1 MTDRGAVYLI
11 VAVVAAAVV
20 AGIVFSKRPGMLKMA
35 LGIDRLS
42 TFVGQFGSWAIILL
56 TAAIVYDVTAR
67 RFFRAPTDWAYD
79 VSYMLY
85 GALFMLA
92 GGYALSR
99 NGHVRGDF
107 LYRNFHP
114 TLQAKFDLVLYMLFF
129 FPAIMAFM
137 ISGWHFFELSWM
149 QNERSSVSPTGPII
163 WPFKF
168 LIPAVGL
175 LLLLQGLVEV
185 VRCVQCIR
193 SGDWPPRISDVEEL
207 EKQILLAAQ
216 EKGAEALAA
225 EMAKGGEA
233 AILKAAH
240 AVEEKASRDPRPHAR
255 DHHEG

>member
-11 VAVVAAAVV
+11 AAVVAAAIL
-20 AGIVFSKRPGMLKMA
+20 AGIAFSRRPGMLRIA

-42 TFVGQFGSWAIILL
+42 TLVGQTGSWAILLL

-67 RFFRAPTDWAYD
+67 RFFRAPTDWGYD
-79 VSYMLY
+79 ASYMLY
-85 GALFMLA
+85 GTLFMLA
-92 GGYALSR
+92 GAYALSR

-114 TLQAKFDLVLYMLFF
+114 TMQAKFDLTLYLLFF

-137 ISGWHFFELSWM
+137 ISGWHFFELSWL
-149 QNERSSVSPTGPII
+149 QNERSSVSPGGPVI

-168 LIPAVGL
+168 LIPAVGF

-185 VRCVQCIR
+185 IRCVQCIHQ
-193 SGDWPPRISDVEEL
+193 GDWPARLSDVEEL

-216 EKGAEALAA
+216 ERGAEALAA
-225 EMAKGGEA
+225 EMAKGGEEA
-233 AILKAAH
+233 VLQAAH
-240 AVEEKASRDPRPHAR
+240 EAEERYAREHQPPGSKA
-255 DHHEG
+255 

>member
-1 MTDRGAVYLI
+1 MTDRGAVYLL
-11 VAVVAAAVV
+11 VAVVAVAIAIGVVFANRVAV
-20 AGIVFSKRPGMLKMA
+20 KRA
-35 LGIDRLS
+35 LIGIDRLS
-42 TFVGQFGSWAIILL
+42 TFIGQFGSWAILLL

-85 GALFMLA
+85 GVLFMLA
-92 GGYALSR
+92 GAYALSR

-107 LYRNFHP
+107 LYRNFSP
-114 TLQAKFDLVLYMLFF
+114 SLQAKFDVTLYILFF

-137 ISGWHFFELSWM
+137 ISGWHFAEQSWM

-175 LLLLQGLVEV
+175 LLLLQGLAET

-193 SGDWPPRISDVEEL
+193 SGAWPQRLSDVEEL
-207 EKQILLAAQ
+207 EKEILAAA
-216 EKGAEALAA
+216 EAKGAEALAA
-225 EMAKGGEA
+225 EMARGGEEA
-233 AILKAAH
+233 VIRAAH
-240 AVEEKASRDPRPHAR
+240 AQEAKASRDPDPR
-255 DHHEG
+255 HHHHQS

>member
-1 MTDRGAVYLI
+1 MTDRGAVFLI
-11 VAVVAAAVV
+11 AAIVAAAVL
-20 AGIVFSKRPGMLKMA
+20 AGIVFSKRPGMLKLA

-42 TFVGQFGSWAIILL
+42 TFVGQFGSWAILLL

-85 GALFMLA
+85 GTLFMLA
-92 GGYALSR
+92 GAYALSR

-114 TLQAKFDLVLYMLFF
+114 TMQAKFDLVLYILFF

-137 ISGWHFFELSWM
+137 ISGWHFFELSFA
-149 QNERSSVSPTGPII
+149 QNERSSVSPGGPVI

-168 LIPAVGL
+168 LIPVVGL

-185 VRCVQCIR
+185 IRCVQCIR
-193 SGDWPPRISDVEEL
+193 QGDWPPRLSDVEEL
-207 EKQILLAAQ
+207 EKTILAAA
-216 EKGAEALAA
+216 EAKGAEALAA
-225 EMAKGGEA
+225 EMAKGGEE
-233 AILKAAH
+233 AILRAAH
-240 AVEEKASRDPRPHAR
+240 EVEERASHDPKPRHR
-255 DHHEG
+255 DHQS

>member
-1 MTDRGAVYLI
+1 MTTDRAAVYLI
-11 VAVVAAAVV
+11 AAIVAAAILL
-20 AGIVFSKRPGMLKMA
+20 GIVFSKRPGALKI
-35 LGIDRLS
+35 LIGIDRLS
-42 TFVGQFGSWAIILL
+42 TLVGQTGSWAILLL
-56 TAAIVYDVTAR
+56 TAAIVYDVMAR

-92 GGYALSR
+92 GAYALSR

-107 LYRNFHP
+107 LYRNFSP
-114 TLQAKFDLVLYMLFF
+114 SLQAKFDLTLYILFY

-137 ISGWHFFELSWM
+137 ISGWHFFELSYA

-193 SGDWPPRISDVEEL
+193 QGDWPPRLADVEEL
-207 EKQILLAAQ
+207 EKEILAAAK

-225 EMAKGGEA
+225 EMARGGEEA
-233 AILKAAH
+233 VIRAAH
-240 AVEEKASRDPRPHAR
+240 AQEAKASRDPNPRHL
-255 DHHEG
+255 DQG